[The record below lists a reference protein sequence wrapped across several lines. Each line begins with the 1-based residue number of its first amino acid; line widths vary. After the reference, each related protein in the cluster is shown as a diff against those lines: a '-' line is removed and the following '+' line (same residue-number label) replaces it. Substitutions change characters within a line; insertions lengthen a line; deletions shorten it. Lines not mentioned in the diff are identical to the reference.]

1 MSELVIFLELI
12 FEIFNHQ
19 FFYLKTSYAAAGDSA
34 NGTLVFPADHH
45 LARLAVGR
53 RPSRSGKWHMSK
65 KFSLVLGQFSV
76 TGLEIPES
84 NPLAPCLSHIFSL
97 PEYTVLEES
106 QCNRCKGASES
117 FQKNCDSKI
126 HQTRERNRRSWLLVT
141 FWRVGL
147 TLIQLHSAI
156 LGG

>member
-53 RPSRSGKWHMSK
+53 RPSRSGK
-65 KFSLVLGQFSV
+65 
-76 TGLEIPES
+76 
-84 NPLAPCLSHIFSL
+84 
-97 PEYTVLEES
+97 
-106 QCNRCKGASES
+106 
-117 FQKNCDSKI
+117 
-126 HQTRERNRRSWLLVT
+126 
-141 FWRVGL
+141 
-147 TLIQLHSAI
+147 
-156 LGG
+156 